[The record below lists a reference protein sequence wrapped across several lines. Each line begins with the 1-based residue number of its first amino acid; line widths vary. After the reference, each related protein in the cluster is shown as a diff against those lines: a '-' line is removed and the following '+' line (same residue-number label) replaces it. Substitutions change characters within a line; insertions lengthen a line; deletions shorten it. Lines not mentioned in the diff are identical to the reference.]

1 MSPDAGG
8 AEKVTGDATSGS
20 EHGQAVRL
28 QDVPVSALTG
38 ATSPAVAWRA
48 WSGFM
53 QMLPGERS
61 RLPPALIASHE
72 MPNLAWFNHVHA
84 QQADVPPLGCH
95 LIRDAEI
102 TGQGYVFSAG
112 RLVTQD
118 VYLHGVARSELENR
132 PDLLPGASPGRR
144 CLRIDRRPVIEIL
157 GPGSPVYGHW
167 LVDFLPRAAIAS
179 EMLGDA
185 FHDCL
190 IPLPGDLPDWT
201 VDLLVRFTGFRPENV
216 LRYDS
221 GTEFLSCARLC
232 VPSFGHAGGGYFFHS
247 FVRDFYARFVPR
259 RSASRSR
266 RICLSR
272 RNFEQQTRGVLK
284 GFAQRLYMEQAA
296 VERGFEIVCPEELGV
311 EQQIALFAEAGVVLG
326 EYGSALHNTLFSPA
340 RTIVGS
346 VRYPN
351 SVQTRIAGLMG
362 QDVLYL
368 IPDTESVDERGA
380 ELYAVSTD
388 KIDRFLDQLTGLH
401 ADSLVSPGMP

>member
-8 AEKVTGDATSGS
+8 AERVTEATTNG
-20 EHGQAVRL
+20 HGPDQAVRL
-28 QDVPVSALTG
+28 PTVPVSELTVD
-38 ATSPAVAWRA
+38 TSPSDAWRG
-48 WSGFM
+48 WTGFM

-72 MPNLAWFNHVHA
+72 MPNLAWFTHLHA
-84 QQADVPPLGCH
+84 QQADLPPLGCH

-118 VYLHGVARSELENR
+118 VYLHGVARDEIADR
-132 PDLLPGASPGRR
+132 PDLLPGASPARR
-144 CLRIDRRPVIEIL
+144 RLAMDRPVIEIL

-167 LVDFLPRAAIAS
+167 LVDFLPRAAIAR
-179 EMLGDA
+179 ETLGEA

-190 IPLPGDLPDWT
+190 IPLPSDLPDWT
-201 VDLLVRFTGFRPENV
+201 VDLLTRFTGFRPENA
-216 LRYDS
+216 LRYEPAV
-221 GTEFLSCARLC
+221 EFLSCARLC
-232 VPSFGHAGGGYFFHS
+232 VPSFAHAAGGYFFHS
-247 FVRDFYARFVPR
+247 FLRDFYGRFVPHR
-259 RSASRSR
+259 PASRTR
-266 RICLSR
+266 RLCLSR

-284 GFAQRLYMEQAA
+284 GFAQRLHMEQAA
-296 VERGFEIVCPEELGV
+296 MQRGFEIVCPEELSFD
-311 EQQIALFAEAGVVLG
+311 QQVALFAEAGIVLG

-362 QDVLYL
+362 QHVLYL
-368 IPDTESVDERGA
+368 IPDAESVDERGA

-388 KIDRFLDQLTGLH
+388 KIDRFLDQLVGLH
-401 ADSLVSPGMP
+401 LDSLVLPEAW